1 MKKPPPQLPWLFV
14 FGVGKHN
21 TIRDVPCN
29 LIKSFIHFRLLSLF
43 YVYNTIS
50 EWRFPRCVLK
60 RGAEEE
66 VNLAIYYLH
75 REHVRHYYYHNT
87 RAITGRNLS
96 EISNLNIDFPCYR
109 KTRKVKY
116 VDTHMM
122 VLYFS
127 TKSVF
132 TVHTYYY
139 DDDC

>member
-1 MKKPPPQLPWLFV
+1 MKKPPTRLPRLFV
-14 FGVGKHN
+14 LEIGKHN

-50 EWRFPRCVLK
+50 ECRLPQCVLEL
-60 RGAEEE
+60 GVEEE

-87 RAITGRNLS
+87 RAITRQNAP

-109 KTRKVKY
+109 KMRNAIY
-116 VDTHMM
+116 VDTHMT

-127 TKSVF
+127 TKCVF
-132 TVHTYYY
+132 TVLVLL
-139 DDDC
+139 